1 MGGINSSFILYMFR
15 YDFVWKPNYQTG
27 VGDAKE
33 LSQHG
38 IPLVQDTPLVGKNLQ
53 DHIFAHVPFK
63 VNFIFFIPKKYFL
76 SGFLNINLMFSS
88 TVTQ

>member
-1 MGGINSSFILYMFR
+1 MRGINSSFILYLFS
-15 YDFVWKPNYQTG
+15 YDFVWKPNYQSG

-63 VNFIFFIPKKYFL
+63 VYSIFFIPKKYFL
-76 SGFLNINLMFSS
+76 SGFLNLMFSS
-88 TVTQ
+88 TATQ